1 MLQKTPI
8 FKVLNFYKKP
18 LKFLTY
24 KNFLRYYKSFNVT
37 KIAPGPNFPKYPLI
51 SLLQKLVKIT

>member
-1 MLQKTPI
+1 MGASGTIRAGLIKFLTTEKPLNTTKITNLQKTPI

-24 KNFLRYYKSFNVT
+24 KK
-37 KIAPGPNFPKYPLI
+37 
-51 SLLQKLVKIT
+51 Q